1 MTKDDYEAQLYD
13 LQVELVKLQKHL
25 IHSGEQILVILEGRD
40 AAGKDGVVKSIVEH
54 LSPRE
59 TRVVALGKPTEREL
73 GEELNVTTLQ
83 DKATTL
89 LRASGLLPDE
99 DAEGKA

>member
-1 MTKDDYEAQLYD
+1 MTKLSEISASNTLSLND
-13 LQVELVKLQKHL
+13 LADLEEKFGS
-25 IHSGEQILVILEGRD
+25 IDQINWNSFSVLRFVLWLADRKVNP
-40 AAGKDGVVKSIVEH
+40 GK
-54 LSPRE
+54 
-59 TRVVALGKPTEREL
+59 TEREL